1 MTTVKTHIANPSA
14 TISFKLGDYVQLIK
28 LRLTLLVV
36 FSAGVGYLFG
46 VTESLVWSHLGLLLL
61 SGFLITGSANGIN
74 QIIEKDLDKL
84 MVRTA
89 NRPVATG
96 RMQVWEAIV
105 ITMVMGIAGVAI
117 LSIFMNSITAL
128 LGLFSLLSYA
138 FVYTPMKRTTAFAVL
153 AGAFPGAMPPII
165 GYVAIAG
172 NIDIACIAL
181 FMIQFVWQFPHF
193 WAIAWI
199 LDDDY
204 KRAGFRLLPV
214 NGLRDRQSGLMVFL
228 STLLLVPFSI
238 FPVYF
243 GVISMWSG
251 LAILV
256 ASLAFLYLAYK
267 VYSECDVA
275 AAKRLMFG
283 SIIYLPVIQILL
295 VIGRLN

>member
-1 MTTVKTHIANPSA
+1 
-14 TISFKLGDYVQLIK
+14 LGDYVQLIK

-204 KRAGFRLLPV
+204 KKAGFRLLPV

-228 STLLLVPFSI
+228 STLLLVPFSL
-238 FPVYF
+238 FPIYF

-251 LAILV
+251 LTILV